1 MPNRPKPSVLIILD
15 GWGIA
20 PAVLGNAITNAKT
33 PNFDS
38 LIQTYPTVALQA
50 SGEAVGL
57 PYGEAGNSE
66 VGHTSLGAGKIVY
79 QNLPRI
85 TQAIWN
91 GTFFSN
97 PAFQGAISHA
107 QKNNSNLHLMGLVS
121 SGGVHS
127 YLEHLSALMDLV
139 KRQKFT
145 RVYIHAFL
153 DGRDT
158 AENSG
163 LNFITQLSEGL
174 RSIGLGQ
181 IATISGRFYAMD
193 RDNHWERVSKA
204 YNAMVLGQ
212 SGKKFSNPTEAVKE
226 SYNRKVY
233 DEEFVP
239 VIITDE
245 QAQKPIATVDDN
257 DALIFFNFRPDRA
270 REITKAF
277 VMDKVEGFTNPKKV
291 KNLFFVT
298 MTEYEKGFPVQ
309 VAFPPEQ
316 IKNPLPKILSDAN
329 LTQFHI
335 AETEKYA
342 HVTFFFNGGKEDEYP
357 GEERIIIPSPSVSSY
372 DQAPE
377 MSADILTK
385 KIIEEM
391 NKQEFHFIVANYANA
406 DMVGHT
412 GNVQAA
418 VKAVESLDKCLG
430 ELLSAILQTTGTLV
444 LTSDHGNCEEMYNL
458 QTGEIMKEHT
468 TNPVPFI
475 LAGQRWAQ
483 QKAMWPPVPHNDL
496 SQIQPSGV
504 LSDVA
509 PTLLSLMGLQAP
521 KEMTS
526 RSLI

>member
-342 HVTFFFNGGKEDEYP
+342 HVTFFFAGGSEKAFKGQENCL
-357 GEERIIIPSPSVSSY
+357 IPSPRIPSY
-372 DQAPE
+372 ADKPE
-377 MSADILTK
+377 MSAPEVTK
-385 KIIEEM
+385 KLIAAITGNRHDFII
-391 NKQEFHFIVANYANA
+391 VNYANP

-412 GNVQAA
+412 GNIKAGT
-418 VKAVESLDKCLG
+418 KAVEFVDQCLG
-430 ELLSAILQTTGTLV
+430 QVISQILAKNGFALI
-444 LTSDHGNCEEMYNL
+444 TSDHGNVEEMIKL
-458 QTGEIMKEHT
+458 DTGQIDKEHS
-468 TNPVPFI
+468 TNPVPCI
-475 LAGQRWAQ
+475 LIS
-483 QKAMWPPVPHNDL
+483 NDL
-496 SQIQPSGV
+496 AQKNPPPKKIILDDLTPAGV
-504 LSDVA
+504 LADVA
-509 PTLLSLMGLQAP
+509 PTFLKILGLPQPA
-521 KEMTS
+521 EMTGH
-526 RSLI
+526 SLL